1 MLGNR
6 EDPLAPEIR
15 THDSNDL
22 GVAHDLTSAGT
33 ELATGDTSRPGIID
47 PPTGPLKSDHGGTG
61 HTGSD
66 DS

>member
-6 EDPLAPEIR
+6 EDPLTTKVR

-22 GVAHDLTSAGT
+22 GVVHERASLGT
-33 ELATGDTSRPGIID
+33 GTGTRDPGRLGSID
-47 PPTGPLKSDHGGTG
+47 PPTGPLKSDRRGTG